1 MVSFIRL
8 RKKARINECKITLIS
23 LFPPRFSGIIT
34 NSSDFLITSSINMPT
49 FIQQIDH
56 LHSQCSLMDKM
67 GRVAY
72 LCGQYQRL
80 NQLAYRYGMYLQ
92 RKGSISPYERQHA
105 QQLIDMINSVQSKGV
120 EASKDFSN
128 EMLKEL
134 TKCIGK

>member
-1 MVSFIRL
+1 
-8 RKKARINECKITLIS
+8 
-23 LFPPRFSGIIT
+23 
-34 NSSDFLITSSINMPT
+34 MPT

-92 RKGSISPYERQHA
+92 RKGFISPYERQHA

-120 EASKDFSN
+120 EANKDLSN